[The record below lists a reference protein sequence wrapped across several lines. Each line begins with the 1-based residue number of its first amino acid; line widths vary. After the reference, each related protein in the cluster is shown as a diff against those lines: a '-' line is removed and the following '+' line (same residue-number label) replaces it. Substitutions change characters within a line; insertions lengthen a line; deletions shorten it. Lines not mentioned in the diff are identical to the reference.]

1 MRQRDLTDIIS
12 NRRSKT
18 YLGKALKMH
27 WNALGQYERDDAE
40 ARNPRLRRL
49 ATQSRMGRYGVRMPL

>member
-1 MRQRDLTDIIS
+1 MRQRDLTEIIN
-12 NRRSKT
+12 NRRSKA
-18 YLGKALKMH
+18 YLGRALNMH

-49 ATQSRMGRYGVRMPL
+49 SRQARAERYGLRLSV